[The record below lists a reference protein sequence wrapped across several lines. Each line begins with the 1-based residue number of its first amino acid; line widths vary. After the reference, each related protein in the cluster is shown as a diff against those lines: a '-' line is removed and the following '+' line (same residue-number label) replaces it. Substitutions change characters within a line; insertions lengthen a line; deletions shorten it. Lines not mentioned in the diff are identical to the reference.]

1 MNELHR
7 ASYNLHIIFTTIQIN
22 DVQPPGSITLTLNK
36 TNDFHGK
43 FNNFLYY
50 YYSHLKII
58 TDDYYL
64 QHWEVIN
71 QCCDL

>member
-1 MNELHR
+1 MNELYG
-7 ASYNLHIIFTTIQIN
+7 ASYNIRMIFSAIQIN
-22 DVQPPGSITLTLNK
+22 DVQPLGSTTLTLNK

-43 FNNFLYY
+43 FKKLLHY

-64 QHWEVIN
+64 Q
-71 QCCDL
+71 Q